1 MREYIDLVLCET
13 CTGNREI
20 FQAPK
25 FSHLA
30 QGDMVI
36 AENGDGEVMTNVIKS
51 ISIGINDC
59 EEFDFMK
66 KALKFELKDLN
77 RIKSRL
83 YIRELEY
90 EEEN

>member
-1 MREYIDLVLCET
+1 MRDYIDLVLCET

-30 QGDMVI
+30 EGDMVI

-51 ISIGINDC
+51 ISIGTND
-59 EEFDFMK
+59 EDFDFLK
-66 KALKFELKDLN
+66 AALKFELEDLN
-77 RIKSRL
+77 RIKSRV
-83 YIRELEY
+83 YYRELEY
-90 EEEN
+90 KED